1 MAINTDT
8 DFLKSNLGEGVG
20 GGTQHPEF
28 QETEK
33 LLAVTTEPGGNG
45 MKMSTSFTVNVDS
58 DKGLEAEQNGH
69 SVAVRSGSVG
79 QLAAAAP
86 LSPSKV
92 SLSRSSTGNATV
104 QETPKPRDYLILV
117 IFTCFC
123 PVWPISIVA
132 LVYSIMSRNS
142 LQAGDIDG
150 ARRLG
155 RLARLLSIV
164 SIILGV
170 ILIIAYI
177 SFSATHWRGG
187 TEGEKQPVK
196 AKPRM
201 QQEKKKPIPKNWNK
215 ANIKKKRY
223 TILNFMP
230 CCNDIMAT
238 LGKQKK
244 NKKK

>member
-1 MAINTDT
+1 MAINTDA
-8 DFLKSNLGEGVG
+8 DFQKSNLGEGG
-20 GGTQHPEF
+20 GGAQPADS

-45 MKMSTSFTVNVDS
+45 MKMSSSFTVNMGG
-58 DKGLEAEQNGH
+58 DKGLEADQNGH
-69 SVAVRSGSVG
+69 SVALRSGSVG

-86 LSPSKV
+86 LSPSKA

-117 IFTCFC
+117 IFSCFC
-123 PVWPISIVA
+123 PVWPVSIVA

-142 LQAGDIDG
+142 LQAGDMDG

-170 ILIIAYI
+170 LIIVVYV
-177 SFSATHWRGG
+177 SVSVTQ
-187 TEGEKQPVK
+187 KQ
-196 AKPRM
+196 
-201 QQEKKKPIPKNWNK
+201 
-215 ANIKKKRY
+215 
-223 TILNFMP
+223 
-230 CCNDIMAT
+230 
-238 LGKQKK
+238 
-244 NKKK
+244 

>member
-8 DFLKSNLGEGVG
+8 DFLKSNVGEGG
-20 GGTQHPEF
+20 GGVQHPYF

-33 LLAVTTEPGGNG
+33 LLAVTTEPGGDG

-92 SLSRSSTGNATV
+92 SLSRSSTGNAAV

-132 LVYSIMSRNS
+132 LVYSIMDSTTAPSRPVNTTALHLRPNS

-164 SIILGV
+164 SIILGQPIDV
-170 ILIIAYI
+170 DKP
-177 SFSATHWRGG
+177 GG
-187 TEGEKQPVK
+187 KTKTTVK
-196 AKPRM
+196 
-201 QQEKKKPIPKNWNK
+201 
-215 ANIKKKRY
+215 
-223 TILNFMP
+223 
-230 CCNDIMAT
+230 
-238 LGKQKK
+238 
-244 NKKK
+244 

>member
-8 DFLKSNLGEGVG
+8 DFLKSNLGEGG
-20 GGTQHPEF
+20 GGPPPADS

-33 LLAVTTEPGGNG
+33 LLALTTEPGGNG
-45 MKMSTSFTVNVDS
+45 MKMSTSFTVNMDS
-58 DKGLEAEQNGH
+58 DKGLEADQNGH
-69 SVAVRSGSVG
+69 SVAVRSGSAG

-104 QETPKPRDYLILV
+104 QETPKPKDYLILV
-117 IFTCFC
+117 ILSCFC
-123 PVWPISIVA
+123 PVWPVSIVA

-142 LQAGDIDG
+142 LQVGDIDG

-170 ILIIAYI
+170 VIIVVYV
-177 SFSATHWRGG
+177 SVSVS
-187 TEGEKQPVK
+187 K
-196 AKPRM
+196 
-201 QQEKKKPIPKNWNK
+201 
-215 ANIKKKRY
+215 
-223 TILNFMP
+223 
-230 CCNDIMAT
+230 
-238 LGKQKK
+238 
-244 NKKK
+244 